1 MVQWPT
7 LLHHSVVNAAVAW
20 TQAAA
25 SVADWLRSWRLCGR
39 SLAAHQP
46 VIEMARVVW
55 AMQNGTV
62 PFVDVVL
69 LDSPVLR
76 VCRRLNSVWCYL
88 DAECVSMVLCPYLWM
103 SSLCLFFCISSL
115 IFSTE
120 KLPSFERSEPR
131 IAPCVNWDNLWIFRA
146 VPVTSGSWH

>member
-7 LLHHSVVNAAVAW
+7 LLHHSVVNTAVAW

-25 SVADWLRSWRLCGR
+25 SVADWLRSWCLCGR

-46 VIEMARVVW
+46 VREMARVVW

-103 SSLCLFFCISSL
+103 SSLCSFASVSL

-120 KLPSFERSEPR
+120 KLPPFERSEPR
-131 IAPCVNWDNLWIFRA
+131 MGAVCKLGQLWIFRA

>member
-7 LLHHSVVNAAVAW
+7 LLLHSVVNTAVAW

-46 VIEMARVVW
+46 VREMARVVW

-62 PFVDVVL
+62 LFVDVVL

-103 SSLCLFFCISSL
+103 SSLCLFFCISFTD
-115 IFSTE
+115 IQYRKTAT
-120 KLPSFERSEPR
+120 
-131 IAPCVNWDNLWIFRA
+131 I
-146 VPVTSGSWH
+146 